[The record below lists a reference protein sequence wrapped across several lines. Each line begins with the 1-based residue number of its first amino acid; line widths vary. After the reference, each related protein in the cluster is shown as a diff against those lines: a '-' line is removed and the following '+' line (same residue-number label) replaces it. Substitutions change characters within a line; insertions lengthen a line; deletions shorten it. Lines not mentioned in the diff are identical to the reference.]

1 MKRFLTLQLPFA
13 RLAGVPCCLLLAVI
27 SGAALAQTSSPADPS
42 PVPAASPAKDGN
54 MPPPG
59 GCKPIG
65 LTVSGEVV
73 FPLECK
79 EFIERMRAIDPKPA
93 AAEAK
98 PAAPETKPAAA
109 GAKPAAPETRPAA
122 AEAKPAAPP
131 EKPAVAEEKPAVVPE
146 KPAVAEDKPP
156 VAKDKP
162 AVAEDKPALVEE
174 KPTTAEAKAA
184 VKPSDD
190 AAPDNG
196 PTGTTPADLVPSP
209 KRGDRRPRELTAGAP
224 GCTHFRSYNAA
235 SGTYRSFDG
244 QIRAC
249 R

>member
-1 MKRFLTLQLPFA
+1 MKRFLTLQIPFA
-13 RLAGVPCCLLLAVI
+13 YLAGVPCCLLLAVI
-27 SGAALAQTSSPADPS
+27 SGAALAQTSSPANPG
-42 PVPAASPAKDGN
+42 PVPAASPANEG

-98 PAAPETKPAAA
+98 PAAP
-109 GAKPAAPETRPAA
+109 
-122 AEAKPAAPP
+122 P
-131 EKPAVAEEKPAVVPE
+131 EKPAVAEEKPAAVPE
-146 KPAVAEDKPP
+146 KPAVAD
-156 VAKDKP
+156 D
-162 AVAEDKPALVEE
+162 
-174 KPTTAEAKAA
+174 KPTTADAKAA

-196 PTGTTPADLVPSP
+196 PTGTAPADLVPSP
-209 KRGDRRPRELTAGAP
+209 KRGDRKPREHTAGAP
-224 GCTHFRSYNAA
+224 GCMHFRSYNAA

-244 QIRAC
+244 QIRPC

>member
-1 MKRFLTLQLPFA
+1 MKRFLTAQIPFA
-13 RLAGVPCCLLLAVI
+13 YLAGVPCCLLLAVI
-27 SGAALAQTSSPADPS
+27 SGVALAQTSGPADPS
-42 PVPAASPAKDGN
+42 RIPAASSAKDAN

-59 GCKPIG
+59 ACKPIG

-79 EFIERMRAIDPKPA
+79 EFIERMRDMDPKPA
-93 AAEAK
+93 TAEAK
-98 PAAPETKPAAA
+98 PAAPETK
-109 GAKPAAPETRPAA
+109 PAA

-131 EKPAVAEEKPAVVPE
+131 EKPAVAEAKPAAVPE

-162 AVAEDKPALVEE
+162 AVADDKPALVEE
-174 KPTTAEAKAA
+174 KPTTADAKAA

-190 AAPDNG
+190 AASDNG
-196 PTGTTPADLVPSP
+196 PTGTAPADLAPLP
-209 KRGDRRPRELTAGAP
+209 KRGDRKPRERTAGAP

-244 QIRAC
+244 VTRPC

>member
-1 MKRFLTLQLPFA
+1 MKRFLTHQIPF
-13 RLAGVPCCLLLAVI
+13 AGVPCCLLLAVI

-42 PVPAASPAKDGN
+42 RVPAASSAKEGN
-54 MPPPG
+54 MPAPG

-79 EFIERMRAIDPKPA
+79 EFIERMRDMDPKPA

-98 PAAPETKPAAA
+98 
-109 GAKPAAPETRPAA
+109 PAA

-131 EKPAVAEEKPAVVPE
+131 EKPAVAEEKPTAAPE

-156 VAKDKP
+156 VAKDKA
-162 AVAEDKPALVEE
+162 AVAEDKPAAVEE
-174 KPTTAEAKAA
+174 KPTTADAKAA

-196 PTGTTPADLVPSP
+196 PTGTTPADLVPLP
-209 KRGDRRPRELTAGAP
+209 KRGDRKPREHTAGAP

-244 QIRAC
+244 QIRPC

>member
-1 MKRFLTLQLPFA
+1 L
-13 RLAGVPCCLLLAVI
+13 I
-27 SGAALAQTSSPADPS
+27 SGAALAQTSNPANPS
-42 PVPAASPAKDGN
+42 GVPAESAAKEGE

-59 GCKPIG
+59 ACKPIG

-79 EFIERMRAIDPKPA
+79 EFIDRMRAMDPKPA

-98 PAAPETKPAAA
+98 PAAPETKPV
-109 GAKPAAPETRPAA
+109 A
-122 AEAKPAAPP
+122 AEAKPAAPA
-131 EKPAVAEEKPAVVPE
+131 EKPAVAEERPAAAPE
-146 KPAVAEDKPP
+146 KPAVVEDKPP

-162 AVAEDKPALVEE
+162 AVAEDKPPAAEE
-174 KPTTAEAKAA
+174 KPTTADAKAS

-190 AAPDNG
+190 VVPDNG
-196 PTGTTPADLVPSP
+196 PTGTTPADLAPAS
-209 KRGDRRPRELTAGAP
+209 KRADRKQREHTAGAP
-224 GCTHFRSYNAA
+224 GCMHFRSYNAA

-244 QIRAC
+244 QIRPC

>member
-1 MKRFLTLQLPFA
+1 MKRFLTLQIPFA
-13 RLAGVPCCLLLAVI
+13 HHAGALSCLLLAVI
-27 SGAALAQTSSPADPS
+27 SGAALAQTSSPANPGA
-42 PVPAASPAKDGN
+42 VPAESSAKEGN

-79 EFIERMRAIDPKPA
+79 EFIERHRAMDPKPA
-93 AAEAK
+93 AADAK
-98 PAAPETKPAAA
+98 PASLETK
-109 GAKPAAPETRPAA
+109 PAA

-131 EKPAVAEEKPAVVPE
+131 EKPAVAEEKPAAVPE
-146 KPAVAEDKPP
+146 KPAVTEDKSP

-162 AVAEDKPALVEE
+162 AMAEDKPALVEE
-174 KPTTAEAKAA
+174 KPTTADAKAA

-196 PTGTTPADLVPSP
+196 STGTTPADMVPSP
-209 KRGDRRPRELTAGAP
+209 KRADRRQREHTAGAP

-244 QIRAC
+244 QIRPC

>member
-1 MKRFLTLQLPFA
+1 MKRFLTLQIPFA
-13 RLAGVPCCLLLAVI
+13 HLAGVPCCLLLAVI
-27 SGAALAQTSSPADPS
+27 SGAALAQTNPSPA
-42 PVPAASPAKDGN
+42 PATSPAKEGN

-109 GAKPAAPETRPAA
+109 
-122 AEAKPAAPP
+122 EAKPAAPP
-131 EKPAVAEEKPAVVPE
+131 EKPAVAEEKPAAVLE

-162 AVAEDKPALVEE
+162 ALAEDKPALVDE
-174 KPTTAEAKAA
+174 KPTTADAKAA

-196 PTGTTPADLVPSP
+196 PTGTAPADLVPSP
-209 KRGDRRPRELTAGAP
+209 KRGDRKPREHTAGAP
-224 GCTHFRSYNAA
+224 GCMHFRSYNAA

-244 QIRAC
+244 QIRPC

>member
-1 MKRFLTLQLPFA
+1 MKRLLTSQILFA
-13 RLAGVPCCLLLAVI
+13 RLAGVPACLLLAVI
-27 SGAALAQTSSPADPS
+27 SGAALAQTSGPADPS
-42 PVPAASPAKDGN
+42 RVPAGSSAKEAN

-59 GCKPIG
+59 ACKPIG

-79 EFIERMRAIDPKPA
+79 EFIERIRDMDPKPA

-109 GAKPAAPETRPAA
+109 
-122 AEAKPAAPP
+122 EAKPAAPP
-131 EKPAVAEEKPAVVPE
+131 EKPAVADEKPAAVPE
-146 KPAVAEDKPP
+146 KPAMAEDKLPVARDKPAVAEDKPP
-156 VAKDKP
+156 AM
-162 AVAEDKPALVEE
+162 EE
-174 KPTTAEAKAA
+174 KPTTADAKAA

-190 AAPDNG
+190 AVPDSG
-196 PTGTTPADLVPSP
+196 PTGTTPVDMVPS
-209 KRGDRRPRELTAGAP
+209 KRGDRKPREHAAAGAP

-244 QIRAC
+244 QIRPC

>member
-1 MKRFLTLQLPFA
+1 MKRFLTLQIPFA
-13 RLAGVPCCLLLAVI
+13 YLAGVPCCLLLAVI
-27 SGAALAQTSSPADPS
+27 SGAALAQTSSPANPG
-42 PVPAASPAKDGN
+42 PVPAASPAKEGN

-98 PAAPETKPAAA
+98 PAAP
-109 GAKPAAPETRPAA
+109 
-122 AEAKPAAPP
+122 P
-131 EKPAVAEEKPAVVPE
+131 EKPAVAEEKPAAVPE
-146 KPAVAEDKPP
+146 KPAVAD
-156 VAKDKP
+156 D
-162 AVAEDKPALVEE
+162 
-174 KPTTAEAKAA
+174 KPTTADAKAA

-196 PTGTTPADLVPSP
+196 PTGTAPADLVPSP
-209 KRGDRRPRELTAGAP
+209 KRGDRKPREHTAGAP
-224 GCTHFRSYNAA
+224 GCMHFRSYNAA

-244 QIRAC
+244 QIRPC